1 MAWQRARS
9 EEQKEQRIS
18 EIVGATARLY
28 NKHRFEEIS
37 FRLIAREA
45 GFTRSNLYKYFS
57 CKEEIF
63 LAFLKQ
69 DIIAWRKDL
78 VKSFRGAKSHS
89 VETFASLWVES
100 LLRNRRLL
108 DLLSVMPSFLEK
120 HVTEESLVDFKRCA
134 NDELHVLSDL
144 LCKTFCALTPAKVGE
159 FVELQMATAIGLYQI
174 TNLSDVQEKV
184 LEYPEFRHMKA
195 DFKGCLQKAVEY
207 FLQGLTT

>member
-1 MAWQRARS
+1 MTWQRARS

-18 EIVGATARLY
+18 EIVHATARLY
-28 NKHRFEEIS
+28 SKHRFEEIS
-37 FRLIAREA
+37 FTLIAREA

-78 VKSFRGAKSHS
+78 VKSFSGRKSHS
-89 VETFASLWVES
+89 AETIASLWVES
-100 LLRNRRLL
+100 LLRHRRLL

-120 HVTEESLVDFKRCA
+120 HVTEERLVDFKRCA
-134 NDELHVLSDL
+134 NDELQVLSEL
-144 LCKTFCALTPAKVGE
+144 LCRTFGALTPEKVGE

-174 TNLSDVQEKV
+174 TNLSEVQEKV